1 MYAIIRTG
9 GKQYRVREGDSILV
23 EKLDAEQGSTLA
35 LDVLLVERDGA
46 VSVGAPTV
54 AGATVSATVE
64 AAERAKKVTSFKYK
78 NKTRRRQTIG
88 HRHHQ
93 TRLQITSITGG

>member
-9 GKQYRVREGDSILV
+9 GKQYRVHEGEAILV
-23 EKLDAEQGSTLA
+23 ERLDAEIGSAVNLE
-35 LDVLLVERDGA
+35 VLLLERDGA
-46 VSVGAPTV
+46 VTVGAPTV
-54 AGATVSATVE
+54 AGASVTATVSG
-64 AAERAKKVTSFKYK
+64 AERARKVISFKYK

>member
-9 GKQYRVREGDSILV
+9 GKQYRVREGDEILV
-23 EKLDAEQGSTLA
+23 EKLDAEQGA
-35 LDVLLVERDGA
+35 HVDVDVLLVERDGN
-46 VSVGAPTV
+46 VSVGTPTV
-54 AGATVSATVE
+54 AGASVSAVV
-64 AAERAKKVTSFKYK
+64 AGAERARKVTSFKYK

>member
-9 GKQYRVREGDSILV
+9 GKQYRVHEGEAILV
-23 EKLDAEQGSTLA
+23 ERLDAEIGSAVNLE
-35 LDVLLVERDGA
+35 VLLVERDGA
-46 VSVGAPTV
+46 VTVGAPTV
-54 AGATVSATVE
+54 AGASVTATVS
-64 AAERAKKVTSFKYK
+64 AAERARKVISFKYK